1 MTPTTYV
8 HCSNA
13 PKMNSR
19 RKPDAFNVARTVST
33 IVISGLLP
41 LGFSGCRSTVS
52 ETTPVDLVAAIEKLS
67 RPLSGDPAAL
77 YRLRV
82 SSSGGL
88 RVAVLTS
95 GDEGRLTVS
104 EPFGSAVSLTSWTAS
119 QPPTFFDLRKGCRL
133 ESSDL
138 ERALGV
144 AAMPLPQAVRLLVGR
159 LPALSEDKVT
169 PREDGRVLIEGRHWA
184 ALVSLAADPYRV
196 VSVEEAASRGRGWSF
211 ELRDHSLSV
220 PGFVRVR
227 NPDGRWAE
235 LDLVRLEWSE
245 RGELPPRPDLPPCS
259 VGPD

>member
-1 MTPTTYV
+1 MSKRCT
-8 HCSNA
+8 
-13 PKMNSR
+13 
-19 RKPDAFNVARTVST
+19 PDAFNIARMVSP
-33 IVISGLLP
+33 IVTSGLL
-41 LGFSGCRSTVS
+41 LFGFAACGSAVP
-52 ETTPVDLVAAIEKLS
+52 ETTPVDLPAAIEKLN

-88 RVAVLTS
+88 RMSVLTS

-104 EPFGSAVSLTSWTAS
+104 EPFGSAVSLTAWKALH
-119 QPPTFFDLRKGCRL
+119 PPTFFDLRKGCRL

-159 LPALSEDKVT
+159 LPATSEDRVT
-169 PREDGRVLIEGRHWA
+169 PLENGRVLVEGRYWA
-184 ALVSLAADPYRV
+184 ALVRVVADPYRV
-196 VSVEEAASRGRGWSF
+196 VSVEETGSRGRGWRF

-220 PGFVRVR
+220 PGIVRVE

-245 RGELPPRPDLPPCS
+245 RGELPPRPELPLCS
-259 VGPD
+259 FGPD

>member
-1 MTPTTYV
+1 
-8 HCSNA
+8 
-13 PKMNSR
+13 MNSHHSP
-19 RKPDAFNVARTVST
+19 KAFSAVRTVPSLVMT
-33 IVISGLLP
+33 VLLL
-41 LGFSGCRSTVS
+41 LGVVGCRSAVS
-52 ETTPVDLVAAIEKLS
+52 ETTPVDLDAAIMKLN

-77 YRLRV
+77 YRMRV

-88 RVAVLTS
+88 RMAVLTS
-95 GDEGRLTVS
+95 GDEGRLTIS

-159 LPALSEDKVT
+159 LPATSEDRVT
-169 PREDGRVLIEGRHWA
+169 AREDGRLLVEGRDWA
-184 ALVSLAADPYRV
+184 AVVIVAADPYRV
-196 VSVEEAASRGRGWSF
+196 LSVEEDSSRGRGWSF
-211 ELRDHSLSV
+211 KLRDHSLSV
-220 PGFVRVR
+220 PGFVRVE

-245 RGELPPRPDLPPCS
+245 RGELPPRPELPPCG
-259 VGPD
+259 VEPD

>member
-1 MTPTTYV
+1 
-8 HCSNA
+8 
-13 PKMNSR
+13 MNSR
-19 RKPDAFNVARTVST
+19 RSSITFNLDHGLSS
-33 IVISGLLP
+33 IVMASLLL
-41 LGFSGCRSTVS
+41 LGFAGCRSAVS
-52 ETTPVDLVAAIEKLS
+52 ETTPVDLVAAIERLS

-88 RVAVLTS
+88 RMAVLTS
-95 GDEGRLTVS
+95 GDEGRLTIS

-144 AAMPLPQAVRLLVGR
+144 AAMPLPQAIRLLVGR
-159 LPALSEDKVT
+159 LPATSEDRVT
-169 PREDGRVLIEGRHWA
+169 AREDGRILVQGRTWA
-184 ALVSLAADPYRV
+184 ALVDVAADPYRV
-196 VSVEEAASRGRGWSF
+196 VSVEEHGGRDRGWSF

-220 PGFVRVR
+220 PGFVRVK

-245 RGELPPRPDLPPCS
+245 RGELPPRPDLPPC
-259 VGPD
+259 GAERD

>member
-1 MTPTTYV
+1 
-8 HCSNA
+8 
-13 PKMNSR
+13 MNRNLR
-19 RKPDAFNVARTVST
+19 RDTFNVARAVAS
-33 IVISGLLP
+33 VFVPGLVL
-41 LGFSGCRSTVS
+41 LGLAGCRSTVPES
-52 ETTPVDLVAAIEKLS
+52 TPVDLAAAIESLS

-88 RVAVLTS
+88 RMAVLTS
-95 GDEGRLTVS
+95 GNDGRLTVS
-104 EPFGSAVSLTSWTAS
+104 EPFGSAVSLTSWTGS

-159 LPALSEDKVT
+159 LPATSEDRVT
-169 PREDGRVLIEGRHWA
+169 PREDGRILVEGRLWA
-184 ALVSLAADPYRV
+184 ALVQVAADPYRV
-196 VSVEEAASRGRGWSF
+196 VSVEEAGSLKRGWKF

-220 PGFVRVR
+220 PGFLKVKNR
-227 NPDGRWAE
+227 DGRWAE

-245 RGELPPRPDLPPCS
+245 RGELPPRPELPPCG
-259 VGPD
+259 VEKN